1 MIPINSN
8 NEWDTLK
15 EVILGTADHMNWPD
29 TKDFRSKFK
38 TAPNGKVPNS
48 IIYQTNNALKFFKK
62 VLENEGVKVLRPGEI
77 NYRERN
83 GFGCYSPR
91 DSILIIGDKV
101 ICSPMHLKDRMMEQE
116 ALLPHLTGR
125 SYITFPD
132 IESDYMFDAANVMR
146 CNNDILYLISSTGN
160 FAGARWLQNVL
171 GHEYR
176 VTTIPK
182 TVYHGSHIDST
193 IIPLREGLVMLNSA
207 RVKEENIPDFMKNWD
222 KLWILDEDI
231 VDHKTITPSICTKWM
246 ALNVFS
252 INPELVV
259 CDPDQYTIRE
269 KLNQVGI
276 ETIGVKLPH
285 GRYLLG
291 GHHCTTLDTIRE

>member
-1 MIPINSN
+1 MKK
-8 NEWDTLK
+8 TLDLTPK
-15 EVILGTADHMNWPD
+15 QAQFVNIFIEKGLQQSAKQCAIDAGYGENVATVIA
-29 TKDFRSKFK
+29 SKLQNPK
-38 TAPNGKVPNS
+38 YYPHVVQEIERRRAELNRRYS
-48 IIYQTNNALKFFKK
+48 ISYKSHIQKLAELRDNA
-62 VLENEGVKVLRPGEI
+62 
-77 NYRERN
+77 
-83 GFGCYSPR
+83 
-91 DSILIIGDKV
+91 
-101 ICSPMHLKDRMMEQE
+101 E
-116 ALLPHLTGR
+116 A
-125 SYITFPD
+125 
-132 IESDYMFDAANVMR
+132 A
-146 CNNDILYLISSTGN
+146 GN

-193 IIPLREGLVMLNSA
+193 IIPLREGLVMLNGA
-207 RVKEENIPDFMKNWD
+207 RVKEENIPEFMKKWD

-231 VDHKTITPSICTKWM
+231 VEQETVVPSICTKWM

>member
-1 MIPINSN
+1 MISINSN

-15 EVILGTADHMNWPD
+15 EVILGTADHMNWSS
-29 TKDFRSKFK
+29 TEDFRSKFK
-38 TAPNGKVPNS
+38 SAPVGKVPNT
-48 IIYQTNNALKFFKK
+48 IIYQTNNALEKFKK
-62 VLENEGVKVLRPGEI
+62 VLEREGVKVIRPKEI

-101 ICSPMHLKDRMMEQE
+101 ICSPMYLKDRMMEQE

-132 IESDYMFDAANVMR
+132 IEADYMFDAANVMR

-193 IIPLREGLVMLNSA
+193 IIPLREGLVMLNGA
-207 RVKEENIPDFMKNWD
+207 RVKEENIPEFMKNWD

-231 VDHKTITPSICTKWM
+231 VEQETVVPSICTKWM

-291 GHHCTTLDTIRE
+291 GHIVQQ